1 VPAAASGLDTA
12 SGASPGGASAGITA
26 AISGRAWVGIVAV
39 LAALSCGFWLGYA
52 TLARRI
58 KHKFGGIKVY

>member
-1 VPAAASGLDTA
+1 VTGIAAF
-12 SGASPGGASAGITA
+12 PSAPLWTWGV
-26 AISGRAWVGIVAV
+26 AI
-39 LAALSCGFWLGYA
+39 LLALSCGFWAGYA

>member
-1 VPAAASGLDTA
+1 M
-12 SGASPGGASAGITA
+12 
-26 AISGRAWVGIVAV
+26 

-58 KHKFGGIKVY
+58 KHKFGGLKVY